1 MLDHLLNFFQ
11 LGSLTEFIAML
22 LAITYL
28 LLAIKQHRSC
38 WFAAFFS
45 TALYTYIFWD
55 VSLFMEAALNI
66 FYMVMAVYGWWHWQ
80 KDDQSLRVKRWDKVQ
95 HIKAMLLVLALSLFS
110 GGMLDANTTAALPY
124 LDSFTTWASVIA
136 TFMVANK
143 ILENWLYWIVIDAVS
158 IYLYLDRGLQITALL
173 FVFYVGLAILGY
185 FQWVKTYKSSSAS

>member
-1 MLDHLLNFFQ
+1 
-11 LGSLTEFIAML
+11 
-22 LAITYL
+22 
-28 LLAIKQHRSC
+28 
-38 WFAAFFS
+38 
-45 TALYTYIFWD
+45 
-55 VSLFMEAALNI
+55 MEAALNI
-66 FYMVMAVYGWWHWQ
+66 FYMAMAVYGWWHWQ
-80 KDDQSLRVKRWDKVQ
+80 RDDQSLRVKRWDKVQ